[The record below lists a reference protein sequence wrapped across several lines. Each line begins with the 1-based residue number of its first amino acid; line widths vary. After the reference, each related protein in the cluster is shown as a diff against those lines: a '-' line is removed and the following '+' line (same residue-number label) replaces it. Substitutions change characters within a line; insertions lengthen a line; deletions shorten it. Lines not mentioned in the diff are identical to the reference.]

1 VYQCVI
7 GPRILQED
15 EDKIVGEITIPKN
28 SNILEFEEQFQGRLS
43 EAGRTVTERALADFD
58 TDGFPFFFGNTK
70 FTAKRKRVAKKYET
84 PSGAVQ
90 VERFAYRSS
99 GGGRTHIP
107 FEQNARIIG
116 NATPRLAK
124 LISSKYSHSNA
135 GVVQEDLRET
145 LHREV
150 SRCFIRDLLALMAER
165 IGEKSP
171 PLGRRWRRTFPGAG
185 RHRRRRSRRNQP
197 ALLRRRLPPS
207 SSKSPKNG
215 KLAKPTSR
223 PQKPTQSAKPTR

>member
-1 VYQCVI
+1 
-7 GPRILQED
+7 
-15 EDKIVGEITIPKN
+15 
-28 SNILEFEEQFQGRLS
+28 
-43 EAGRTVTERALADFD
+43 
-58 TDGFPFFFGNTK
+58 
-70 FTAKRKRVAKKYET
+70 
-84 PSGAVQ
+84 

-150 SRCFIRDLLALMAER
+150 SRCFIRDLSALMAER
-165 IGEKSP
+165 IGEKPPRWGDGGDEPSP
-171 PLGRRWRRTFPGAG
+171 AQVATVGVGLDGTSQLFCDDGYRRPHRNLRRMGNWQSLPPD
-185 RHRRRRSRRNQP
+185 RRNQP
-197 ALLRRRLPPS
+197 NPLNQPVKHPS
-207 SSKSPKNG
+207 
-215 KLAKPTSR
+215 
-223 PQKPTQSAKPTR
+223 

>member
-1 VYQCVI
+1 MRMVPLFCRQHEVH
-7 GPRILQED
+7 R
-15 EDKIVGEITIPKN
+15 
-28 SNILEFEEQFQGRLS
+28 EEETGRQ
-43 EAGRTVTERALADFD
+43 
-58 TDGFPFFFGNTK
+58 
-70 FTAKRKRVAKKYET
+70 KYET
-84 PSGAVQ
+84 PFGAVQ
-90 VERFAYRSS
+90 VERFAYQSS

-150 SRCFIRDLLALMAER
+150 SRCFIRDLSALMAER